1 MILKTYRTA
10 IKELKSMILASRYRA
25 AALVNRELLMLYFS
39 VGKFISDKATSEKW
53 GAKIIQQLSDDLQK
67 ELPGLRGFSSTNI
80 KRMRFFYEEWF
91 QYFVISPSVT
101 DQLQKSKNRVKKI
114 QNFDKKNLIISIGPS
129 ATDQITDAFFLISF
143 THHSV
148 ISSGVKPIKER
159 LFYIEQSAI
168 NYWSVTTLEHQIKS
182 NLFKK
187 KGKLPN
193 NFNKAIS
200 SETQREKALQAF
212 KDEYLL
218 DFINIEDPDIADEKE
233 FENEIVRNIRKFIL
247 SIGTDFAFIGNQ
259 YRLLVEDEECF
270 VDLLFFNRKL
280 QSLVAFELKKGKF
293 KPEYLGKMNFYL
305 SALDEMVKQPHENP
319 SIGIIL
325 CKSKTDKVVEFSFR
339 DFNKAMGV
347 ATYKTSK
354 DLPAKYKGIL
364 PDAKT
369 LKKLLG

>member
-1 MILKTYRTA
+1 MILKNYKVI
-10 IKELKSMILASRYRA
+10 IKELKSVILASRYRA
-25 AALVNRELLMLYFS
+25 AALANKELLVLYFS
-39 VGKFISDKATSEKW
+39 VGRLISDKSREGEWGTGVLEKLSE
-53 GAKIIQQLSDDLQK
+53 DLQK
-67 ELPGLRGFSSTNI
+67 ELPGLRGFGSTNL
-80 KRMRFFYEEWF
+80 KRMRIFYEAWNAE
-91 QYFVISPSVT
+91 YEIRPLLT
-101 DQLQKSKNRVKKI
+101 DELKGFKKTAE
-114 QNFDKKNLIISIGPS
+114 KKASIRPLL
-129 ATDQITDAFFLISF
+129 TDELMNSFSSLSF
-143 THHSV
+143 THHSE
-148 ISSGVKPIKER
+148 ILAKVKELKER
-159 LFYIEQSAI
+159 IFYIQQSAI
-168 NYWSVTTLEHQIKS
+168 NYWSVTTLQHQIKS

-187 KGKLPN
+187 KAKLPN
-193 NFNKAIS
+193 NFNKAITN
-200 SETQREKALQAF
+200 EAQREKALQAF

-218 DFINIEDPDIADEKE
+218 DFINIEDPEFADEKE
-233 FENEIVRNIRKFIL
+233 FENQIVRNIRKFIL

-259 YRLLVEDEECF
+259 YRLVVEDEECF

-319 SIGIIL
+319 SVGIIL

-354 DLPAKYKGIL
+354 ELPAKYKGIL
-364 PDAKT
+364 PDARA